1 MSFAGTFHDAII
13 PTLMLWTSTECWRA
27 SKSIIVGIVPCLMRY
42 QAWNG
47 IDHVSRRERN
57 LALAE
62 EALKWRR
69 QQSTNVSNV
78 SNRIQTA
85 EHNISYPGARQRES
99 KRRETGDIN
108 ESPGQ
113 QRETLP
119 SNVVLVKPARESDK
133 KSEVL
138 LKCANLKA
146 NDQS

>member
-1 MSFAGTFHDAII
+1 MI
-13 PTLMLWTSTECWRA
+13 WTSTECWQA
-27 SKSIIVGIVPCLMRY
+27 SKRIIVGSVPCLTQCHSG
-42 QAWNG
+42 QA
-47 IDHVSRRERN
+47 IDHVSKREGN
-57 LALAE
+57 LALAV
-62 EALKWRR
+62 EAQKWRR
-69 QQSTNVSNV
+69 QQSTNINSL

-85 EHNISYPGARQRES
+85 EQISADARNISQNIPNHGARQRE
-99 KRRETGDIN
+99 RQRAETGDIN

-138 LKCANLKA
+138 LKCTNLKA

>member
-1 MSFAGTFHDAII
+1 MF
-13 PTLMLWTSTECWRA
+13 WTSTECWRA

-69 QQSTNVSNV
+69 QQLTNVSNV

-99 KRRETGDIN
+99 QRRETGDIN
-108 ESPGQ
+108 ELSEQP
-113 QRETLP
+113 EAILP
-119 SNVVLVKPARESDK
+119 SNVVRVKPTTESDN

-138 LKCANLKA
+138 LKCANLEA
-146 NDQS
+146 NDQLS

>member
-1 MSFAGTFHDAII
+1 MF
-13 PTLMLWTSTECWRA
+13 WTSTECWRA
-27 SKSIIVGIVPCLMRY
+27 SKSIIVAIVPCLMRY

-69 QQSTNVSNV
+69 QQSTNVKSL
-78 SNRIQTA
+78 SKRIQTA
-85 EHNISYPGARQRES
+85 EQISADPRDISQDISNPGARQRE
-99 KRRETGDIN
+99 RQRTETGDIN

-113 QRETLP
+113 QRAILP
-119 SNVVLVKPARESDK
+119 SNVVLVKPARESDN

-138 LKCANLKA
+138 LKCANLKT

>member
-1 MSFAGTFHDAII
+1 MF
-13 PTLMLWTSTECWRA
+13 WTSTECWRA
-27 SKSIIVGIVPCLMRY
+27 SKSIIVGIVPCLTRY

-69 QQSTNVSNV
+69 QQSSNVSNV

-108 ESPGQ
+108 ELSEQP
-113 QRETLP
+113 EAILP
-119 SNVVLVKPARESDK
+119 SNVLCVKPIKESDK

-138 LKCANLKA
+138 LKCANLEA
-146 NDQS
+146 NDQPL